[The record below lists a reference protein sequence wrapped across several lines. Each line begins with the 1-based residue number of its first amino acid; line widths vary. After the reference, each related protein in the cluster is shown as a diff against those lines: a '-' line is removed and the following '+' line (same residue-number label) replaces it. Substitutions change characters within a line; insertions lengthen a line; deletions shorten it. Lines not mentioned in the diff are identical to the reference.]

1 MSQLK
6 LSYKVVLINISI
18 AIVASIISE
27 PALGVGHFEDYA
39 FTFGIVCLTGGI
51 VDLFAGLILMI
62 AKSQEWGKGFLLSAA
77 ALLLLSGI
85 SCGGAFSLG

>member
-6 LSYKVVLINISI
+6 LSYKIVLVNI
-18 AIVASIISE
+18 AIAFVASIFLE
-27 PALGVGHFEDYA
+27 PSLGVGNFEDYA
-39 FTFGIVCLTGGI
+39 FTFGVVCLIGGI
-51 VDLFAGLILMI
+51 VDLFAGLILTI
-62 AKSQEWGKGFLLSAA
+62 AKSKEWGKGFLLSAA